1 MKYLGISEG
10 FHDAAWAVVEDG
22 ELKFATHSERYTR
35 IKGDKRLPIGFDI
48 GEDEYS
54 IYYEDIELKNRRRA
68 EYGLSNKI
76 AAFETDT
83 YVGHH
88 EAHMAAAYYTAPFK
102 PDVTVVIDAIGEYD
116 TASIWVEG
124 QKVWSKQYPWS
135 LGLFFSAIT
144 KRIGLKPN
152 EDEYI
157 TMGMAAFGEPCVDM
171 STVMEEYLHTGIPLK
186 NGFGINQR
194 ILPVQH
200 KHSSNMKY

>member
-10 FHDAAWAVVEDG
+10 FHDAAWAVMEDG
-22 ELKFATHSERYTR
+22 KLQFATHSERYSR

-88 EAHMAAAYYTAPFK
+88 EAHMAAAYYTCPFEA
-102 PDVTVVIDAIGEYD
+102 DATVVIDAIGEYD
-116 TASIWVEG
+116 TASVWVKGE
-124 QKVWSKQYPWS
+124 KVWSKQYPWS
-135 LGLFFSAIT
+135 LGLFYSAIT

-152 EDEYI
+152 ASIDLVLR
-157 TMGMAAFGEPCVDM
+157 F
-171 STVMEEYLHTGIPLK
+171 S
-186 NGFGINQR
+186 GFLQS
-194 ILPVQH
+194 
-200 KHSSNMKY
+200 K

>member
-88 EAHMAAAYYTAPFK
+88 EAHMAAAYYTAPFV
-102 PDVTVVIDAIGEYD
+102 PDATVVIDAIGEYL
-116 TASIWVEG
+116 
-124 QKVWSKQYPWS
+124 S
-135 LGLFFSAIT
+135 LIH
-144 KRIGLKPN
+144 I
-152 EDEYI
+152 
-157 TMGMAAFGEPCVDM
+157 
-171 STVMEEYLHTGIPLK
+171 
-186 NGFGINQR
+186 
-194 ILPVQH
+194 
-200 KHSSNMKY
+200 